1 MKKNSIIICLLCILV
16 SCGVIN
22 KTKTRKQ
29 TDSTSTENN
38 SKRTINY
45 LDNSK
50 YTLEPVDLSKPMFFK
65 NEKGE
70 TQTYYNT
77 KVIHDKTQTIQIVK
91 DTTSRKTKLIKDE
104 SDKNKQTDN
113 QTIWFMFFGFLLVLL
128 LIKNKT

>member
-38 SKRTINY
+38 SKRTLNY

-91 DTTSRKTKLIKDE
+91 DTTSSQTKLKKDE

>member
-38 SKRTINY
+38 SKRTISY

-91 DTTSRKTKLIKDE
+91 DTTSKKTQLIKDE

>member
-104 SDKNKQTDN
+104 SFKNKQTDN

>member
-91 DTTSRKTKLIKDE
+91 DTTSSQTKLKKDE